1 MNVTK
6 VLATSM
12 LAILVLL
19 PGAVVQAQKAS
30 STIAPVPVPVPVHK
44 RAVITPK
51 LGNAATATLDVQRR
65 MRDFEQFMD
74 LVLADARD
82 VARGLREEHIGA
94 APAIGDVG
102 KPAGRDTGRAAD
114 RVGSRTG
121 DQESP
126 YGSEY
131 ENPLGST
138 MSGIDGRIRGNKP
151 RSTVVGATQPGSA
164 GIASSGIGMGKSS
177 SRSTTG
183 AWARESDDGV
193 VTHGTTTT
201 TSDARTRAT
210 VKVAVVAYS
219 GEDSGSLVSWSETT
233 VDNMGKS
240 TATTHT
246 VDYVGQSPDNPGTPV
261 VTTKT
266 QVRNGDDEVLSE
278 HVSPARPYNPDE
290 DPPLD
295 GTQVAEGG
303 GATGFEGP
311 LGISCNPITG
321 VCGPGLKLG
330 SAQVNPG
337 RMDQSM
343 IGTRLRIDPRNSV
356 INPDP
361 DALENVG
368 TPDPINRDGKGPGA
382 KPPKPH

>member
-6 VLATSM
+6 VLAASM
-12 LAILVLL
+12 LATLVLL
-19 PGAVVQAQKAS
+19 SGAMVQAQKAS
-30 STIAPVPVPVPVHK
+30 STIAPVPVHK

-65 MRDFEQFMD
+65 MRDFEQFME

-121 DQESP
+121 DQGSP

-138 MSGIDGRIRGNKP
+138 MSGIDSRIRGNKP
-151 RSTVVGATQPGSA
+151 RSTVVGATQPGA
-164 GIASSGIGMGKSS
+164 GGIASTGIGKSPTYNTTRPWSS
-177 SRSTTG
+177 SG
-183 AWARESDDGV
+183 AHGV
-193 VTHGTTTT
+193 NVHGTTTT
-201 TSDARTRAT
+201 THDSRTRAT
-210 VKVAVVAYS
+210 VKVDVVAYS
-219 GEDSGSLVSWSETT
+219 DSNGALLSWSESTT
-233 VDNMGKS
+233 DNMGKS
-240 TATTHT
+240 TTTSHV
-246 VDYVGQSPDNPGTPV
+246 VDYVGASGDTPV
-261 VTTKT
+261 VTTTT
-266 QVRNGDDEVLSE
+266 QVLNAENEVLSDSE
-278 HVSPARPYNPDE
+278 PTARPYDPDR

-303 GATGFEGP
+303 GATGFDGP

-337 RMDQSM
+337 RMDQAM